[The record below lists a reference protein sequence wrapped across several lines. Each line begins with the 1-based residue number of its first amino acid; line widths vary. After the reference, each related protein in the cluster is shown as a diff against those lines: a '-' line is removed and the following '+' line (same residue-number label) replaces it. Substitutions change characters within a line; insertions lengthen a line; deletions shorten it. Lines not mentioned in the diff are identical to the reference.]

1 VEFGGGLLERLNK
14 KKKKKK
20 KKHGVLRD
28 ERKNKLDFH

>member
-14 KKKKKK
+14 KKRRRNS
-20 KKHGVLRD
+20 HGVLRD